1 MVLDRESR
9 KTPHIQSVNMI
20 REPIILNGKGQP
32 LQQMVLRKLDSH
44 RQKIK
49 LDPYLTPPTKISS
62 EWIKGLKVRPDT
74 VKIVEASLVI
84 GLSNDFS
91 DVTQKHKQQKEK

>member
-1 MVLDRESR
+1 
-9 KTPHIQSVNMI
+9 
-20 REPIILNGKGQP
+20 
-32 LQQMVLRKLDSH
+32 MVLRKRDNH

-49 LDPYLTPPTKISS
+49 LDPYLIPPTKTSS
-62 EWIKGLKVRPDT
+62 EWIKDLKVRPDT
-74 VKIVEASLVI
+74 IKTVAASLVI